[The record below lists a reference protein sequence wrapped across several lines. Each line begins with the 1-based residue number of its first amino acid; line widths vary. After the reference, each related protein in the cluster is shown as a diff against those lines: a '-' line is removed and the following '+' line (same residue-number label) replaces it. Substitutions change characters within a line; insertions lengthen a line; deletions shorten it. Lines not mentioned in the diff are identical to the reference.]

1 MKQKN
6 NILTIVFIVIL
17 FSCQPD
23 KDNIFSTSPYVLEIP
38 NHFPTINN
46 SEDITLEGVNLGRKL
61 FYDPILSDA
70 DKISCASCHIQSLA
84 FSEPQA
90 LSMGVNGDLTN
101 RNSMNLFNL
110 NWQNNFFWDGR
121 VSSLEEQAIET
132 VSSHIEMNGSWE
144 IISYKLN
151 SHPEYPN
158 LFKSAFN
165 IDDIDSNYVVKAIGQ
180 FEKTLIS
187 GNSKFD
193 KFYRGELIFSDT
205 ELRGWDLFNLD
216 GPYDGADCF
225 HCHQAPLFTDNIFHN
240 NGLDSDENFND
251 LGLYLVTQN
260 SSDKAKFKT
269 PSLRNIELTPPYM
282 HDGRFQT
289 LDEVIEHYNF
299 GGHISSTIDPLMKNL
314 GEGLLL
320 NQSDKDAL
328 KAFLLTLTDEEFIN
342 NLNHSDPNYN

>member
-165 IDDIDSNYVVKAIGQ
+165 IDDIDSNYVVKAIG
-180 FEKTLIS
+180 
-187 GNSKFD
+187 
-193 KFYRGELIFSDT
+193 
-205 ELRGWDLFNLD
+205 
-216 GPYDGADCF
+216 
-225 HCHQAPLFTDNIFHN
+225 H
-240 NGLDSDENFND
+240 
-251 LGLYLVTQN
+251 
-260 SSDKAKFKT
+260 
-269 PSLRNIELTPPYM
+269 
-282 HDGRFQT
+282 
-289 LDEVIEHYNF
+289 
-299 GGHISSTIDPLMKNL
+299 
-314 GEGLLL
+314 
-320 NQSDKDAL
+320 
-328 KAFLLTLTDEEFIN
+328 
-342 NLNHSDPNYN
+342 